1 MRFRV
6 VVCERDAP
14 SDEMDAPESLN
25 SSDPIW
31 MGKTRS
37 CGRMLGMWLAANFR
51 GSGAEKGS
59 SAAVVDVVDEPGLDM
74 VRQSKPR
81 ETQQLNSSFF
91 WPLPR
96 LSIQTGPSK
105 CQRRASAMW

>member
-6 VVCERDAP
+6 GVCERDAP

-59 SAAVVDVVDEPGLDM
+59 SAAVVGVVDEPEMPVLAM
-74 VRQSKPR
+74 IRQPEPR

-91 WPLPR
+91 LLPR
-96 LSIQTGPSK
+96 LNTQTK
-105 CQRRASAMW
+105 CQRVPES